1 MTRDRLGMVWAGLGL
16 IGLGLAVLVASLLGW
31 ARLWPLFPILAG
43 LGLFAGYAISG
54 ARDGGLAFLGTAA
67 ILSGLFLFGFTLG
80 AWTWEEMAT
89 LWPVFLLIVGIA
101 FLVAFLA
108 ERRSRDLGVL
118 GLGCAAVVAGVLGLG
133 VTRGLL
139 GSDVVRLW
147 PLLLVLV
154 GLFSLAGV
162 VVRALRRE

>member
-1 MTRDRLGMVWAGLGL
+1 MTRDRLGLVWAGLGL

-31 ARLWPLFPILAG
+31 AKLWPLFPILAG
-43 LGLFAGYAISG
+43 LGLFAGYVTSG
-54 ARDGGLAFLGTAA
+54 AKDGGLAFLGTAA

-80 AWTWEEMAT
+80 VWTWQEMAT

-118 GLGCAAVVAGVLGLG
+118 GLGCAAVAAGVLGLG

-139 GSDVVRLW
+139 GSDIVKLW

>member
-1 MTRDRLGMVWAGLGL
+1 MTRDRLGMVSAGLGL
-16 IGLGLAVLVASLLGW
+16 IGLGLAVLAASLLGW

-43 LGLFAGYAISG
+43 LGLFAGYVTSG
-54 ARDGGLAFLGTAA
+54 ARDGGLAFLGTLA

-80 AWTWEEMAT
+80 VWIWEEMAT
-89 LWPVFLLIVGIA
+89 LWPVFLLIVGVA

-118 GLGCAAVVAGVLGLG
+118 GLGCAAIIAGVLGLG
-133 VTRGLL
+133 VTRGLVR
-139 GSDVVRLW
+139 SDVVKLW

-154 GLFSLAGV
+154 GLFSLVGV
-162 VVRALRRE
+162 LLRALRRE

>member
-1 MTRDRLGMVWAGLGL
+1 
-16 IGLGLAVLVASLLGW
+16 
-31 ARLWPLFPILAG
+31 
-43 LGLFAGYAISG
+43 LGLFAGYVTSG
-54 ARDGGLAFLGTAA
+54 AKDGGLAFLGTAA
-67 ILSGLFLFGFTLG
+67 FLSGLFLFGFTLG
-80 AWTWEEMAT
+80 YWTWQEMAT

-101 FLVAFLA
+101 FLGAFLA

-118 GLGCAAVVAGVLGLG
+118 GLGFAAVAAGGLGLG

-139 GSDVVRLW
+139 RSDIVRLW